1 MHHLMAHIVRY
12 SANMEEKHLR
22 FIQRPRLRKIMQF
35 GADADIYKM
44 KFW

>member
-12 SANMEEKHLR
+12 SANMEGKHLS
-22 FIQRPRLRKIMQF
+22 FIQRPKLSKNMQF